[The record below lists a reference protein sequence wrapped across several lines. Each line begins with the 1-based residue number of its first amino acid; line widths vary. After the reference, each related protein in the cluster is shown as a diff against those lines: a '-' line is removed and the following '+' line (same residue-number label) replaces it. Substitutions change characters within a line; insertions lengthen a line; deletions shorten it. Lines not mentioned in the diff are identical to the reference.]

1 MNTKQFKVG
10 RLEILNIKQL
20 NPSAINRAIDD
31 SHVNKFEAKL
41 NKFGWMDVIKVD
53 CQHNILEG
61 HHRYYAAIKGKQTTV
76 PVYVV
81 TWLDN
86 LTEKERLKIILEYN
100 ASNLNWKN
108 EDYLEKYAE
117 IDQSYAYALGKYK
130 KYSTNLSTGT
140 ILNLYMNYQKNK
152 FRTGSCILRT
162 GAMPDYLANELSNL
176 VKVHTKKKAQ
186 SYCLREVVKVCQI
199 SNSLDACKY
208 ILKRYADMLKN
219 NHGLLTSIADFRPH
233 INDVL
238 SEYLQLTND

>member
-1 MNTKQFKVG
+1 MKTKQFKIG
-10 RLEILNIKQL
+10 KLEILNIKQL

-41 NKFGWMDVIKVD
+41 RKFGWMDVIKVD
-53 CQHNILEG
+53 CQYNILEG
-61 HHRYYAAIKGKQTTV
+61 HHRYYAAIKAGQEVV

-117 IDQSYAYALGKYK
+117 IDQSYNDTLGKYN
-130 KYSTNLSTGT
+130 KYNTNLSTGT
-140 ILNLYMNYQKNK
+140 ILKLYMDYSKTK
-152 FRTGSCILRT
+152 FITGDCVFRTGK
-162 GAMPDYLANELSNL
+162 MPDYLADKLSSL
-176 VKVHTKKKAQ
+176 VDTYGKSKAQ
-186 SYCLREVVKVCQI
+186 SYCLREIVNVSYK
-199 SNSLDACKY
+199 SNSLYACEY
-208 ILKRYADMLKN
+208 ILKRYKDMLENDHAK
-219 NHGLLTSIADFRPH
+219 LTSIKDFRLH

-238 SEYLQLTND
+238 SEYLQLKND

>member
-10 RLEILNIKQL
+10 KLEILNIKQL

-117 IDQSYAYALGKYK
+117 IDQSYATALGKHK
-130 KYSTNLSTGT
+130 EYSTNLSTGT

-152 FRTGSCILRT
+152 FRAGSCVLRT
-162 GAMPDYLANELSNL
+162 GEMPDYLANELSNL
-176 VKVHTKKKAQ
+176 VKSYTKKKAQ

-199 SNSLDACKY
+199 SNSLDACKH
-208 ILKRYADMLKN
+208 ILKRYTDMLKYD
-219 NHGLLTSIADFRPH
+219 HKLLTSIADFRPH

-238 SEYLQLTND
+238 SEYLRLTND